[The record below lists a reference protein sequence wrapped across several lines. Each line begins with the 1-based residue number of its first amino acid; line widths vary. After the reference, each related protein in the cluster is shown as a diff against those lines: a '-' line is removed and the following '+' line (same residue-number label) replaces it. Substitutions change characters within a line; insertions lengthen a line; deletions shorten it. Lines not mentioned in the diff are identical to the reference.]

1 MTLFVKPLLHLITTI
16 KIEDETMGT
25 AIFRI
30 PTRANVT
37 ENYQKY
43 KFEYQNAEDIK
54 TKYIIKRYMQ
64 KLLL

>member
-1 MTLFVKPLLHLITTI
+1 MTPYFFFKSLFITHLITTI
-16 KIEDETMGT
+16 KIVDETIGT

-43 KFEYQNAEDIK
+43 KDAEDIK

>member
-1 MTLFVKPLLHLITTI
+1 
-16 KIEDETMGT
+16 MGT

-30 PTRANVT
+30 PSPTRANVT

-43 KFEYQNAEDIK
+43 KVQYQDAEDIK

-64 KLLL
+64 KVL